1 MRPMPGSALV
11 TFDCEGLWGMADHLR
26 PADREAITTESLT
39 HAYGDILSIFDRHG
53 LPATFAFVS
62 LFASPPEVVADHLEE
77 LESSPAMRVW
87 AAAPVADLRAGRT
100 SGWEGHSVFRRVV
113 DDGRHEVASHGWSHL
128 PWTYPEVTPADLA
141 REVAGVAAWRERE
154 QVDVTTWVYPRNQVA
169 APDLLLDGGIVAYRQ
184 RPALRTGG
192 VAGRALNVL
201 EEFRPASADPQPV
214 PGHPVA
220 LPPGVPINWRS
231 GPRKVVPA
239 AASRR
244 RMAAMLD
251 DAVRT
256 DGVAH
261 LWLHPHNLLTGAGQ
275 VELLDALCADIAVRR
290 DRDGLEVLTQRDL
303 AARVGV

>member
-1 MRPMPGSALV
+1 MSGSALL

-26 PADREAITTESLT
+26 PADRDAITSESLAR
-39 HAYGDILSIFDRHG
+39 AYDDLLALFDRHD
-53 LPATFAFVS
+53 LSATFAFVA
-62 LFASPPEVVADHLEE
+62 LFASPADVVVGHLDD
-77 LESSPAMRVW
+77 LEGSAALGAW
-87 AAAPVADLRAGRT
+87 AVAPVADLRAGRV
-100 SGWEGHSVFRRVV
+100 SGWDGHAVFRRVV
-113 DDGRHEVASHGWSHL
+113 DDGRHEIASHGWSHL
-128 PWTYPEVTPADLA
+128 PWTYPDVTPADLA
-141 REVAGVAAWRERE
+141 GEVSGVAAWRERE

-169 APDLLLDGGIVAYRQ
+169 QPALLGDGGIVAYRQ

-192 VAGRALNVL
+192 LAGRALNVV

-214 PGHPVA
+214 PGDPVA

-231 GPRKVVPA
+231 GPRRVVPV

-261 LWLHPHNLLTGAGQ
+261 LWLHPHNLLTGVHQ
-275 VELLDALCADIAVRR
+275 LELLDDLCAAIALRR
-290 DRDGLEVLTQRDL
+290 ERDGLEVLTQRQL
-303 AARVGV
+303 AARVAA